1 MTLTPEEIV
10 SYDLKQSVRGYSVA
24 QVDELLDRLADQVEA
39 EQHERERLAA
49 RVREAETRLE
59 ATQETESTLK
69 RTLVTAQQAA
79 ERSLEEAREE
89 ADALLARAREEAG
102 RIEEDARLEAERVLA
117 DARAR
122 ATREAEEA
130 RRRRAAL
137 QERVDELVERER
149 RHRQR
154 LRELLEREL
163 AELEQLEEVDGAD
176 EVPGTASGED
186 AAGQWGHDA
195 IPSAPAES
203 GTTGHEDDPVS
214 RPGGEDSSGPGSH
227 GLTVR
232 VHDRPGD
239 RDDDSP
245 LGSASLPG
253 EE

>member
-39 EQHERERLAA
+39 DQLEHQRLAEQLQ
-49 RVREAETRLE
+49 EAQARLE

-79 ERSLEEAREE
+79 ERSLQEARDE
-89 ADALLARAREEAG
+89 ADEILARAREQATQIEA
-102 RIEEDARLEAERVLA
+102 DARDEAERVLA
-117 DARAR
+117 DARAS

-137 QERVDELVERER
+137 EERIDELVERER

-163 AELEQLEEVDGAD
+163 AELEQLDEAEADGLAP
-176 EVPGTASGED
+176 EPVAASAAPD
-186 AAGQWGHDA
+186 AH
-195 IPSAPAES
+195 P
-203 GTTGHEDDPVS
+203 DP
-214 RPGGEDSSGPGSH
+214 PGGAPGVGDPGGAEAQ

-232 VHDRPGD
+232 VHGRAGD
-239 RDDDSP
+239 RTDDSP